1 MSATAL
7 AAEPRPSFTPPSAAS
22 LPDTEFGKIVR
33 QGEQIFLH
41 TPQAAGKFVGNDL
54 NCSSCHLDAGRRPD
68 SAPMWAAYVLYPA
81 YRAKN
86 GHVNTLA
93 ERLQGCFRYS
103 MNGKPPA
110 ADDPVLTALQTYM
123 FWLASKAPTGVTLE
137 GQGYRKLP
145 APAQKADYLRGERFT
160 PSTAPCAMALKARA
174 RRTASTG
181 SSPPYGADSF
191 NWGAGMHQIGNAA
204 GFIKANMPLGQAGML
219 SDQEAWDVAYFMNA
233 HERPQDPRY
242 AESVAATRA
251 KYHDSDDS
259 LYGIEVN
266 GHLLGS
272 DSPRPA
278 ASCCRRPSPEPLK
291 ARRGS
296 GFRPCRAA
304 RFVILAVSA
313 SHARHL
319 FMHANSGNVFMVVA
333 PSGAGKSS
341 LVRALLQ
348 QDPSILLSVSCTTRA
363 PRPGEEDGREY
374 RFVAVDDFKR
384 MRDDQALLEWA
395 EVHGNFYGTPAT
407 ASTPPPAKDAM
418 CCSRS
423 TGRARARSSS
433 AFRAPSA
440 FSSCRRRSRNSKPGS
455 RRAARTSRKS
465 SRAGSWRRAVKSR
478 TLRNANML
486 LLIKNLA

>member
-1 MSATAL
+1 
-7 AAEPRPSFTPPSAAS
+7 
-22 LPDTEFGKIVR
+22 
-33 QGEQIFLH
+33 
-41 TPQAAGKFVGNDL
+41 
-54 NCSSCHLDAGRRPD
+54 
-68 SAPMWAAYVLYPA
+68 
-81 YRAKN
+81 
-86 GHVNTLA
+86 
-93 ERLQGCFRYS
+93 

-160 PSTAPCAMALKARA
+160 PSTAPCAMALKARPEERQA
-174 RRTASTG
+174 LGLPRLM
-181 SSPPYGADSF
+181 GADSF

-291 ARRGS
+291 ARGGS
-296 GFRPCRAA
+296 GFRPAAPLICYSCGLGITRSSSIHARQFRKRLHGRRAQRRGQIQPGQGPAPARPFHPALGFLHHARAA
-304 RFVILAVSA
+304 SRRRRRSRISLRGGRRFQA
-313 SHARHL
+313 HARR
-319 FMHANSGNVFMVVA
+319 SGPCWN
-333 PSGAGKSS
+333 G
-341 LVRALLQ
+341 
-348 QDPSILLSVSCTTRA
+348 
-363 PRPGEEDGREY
+363 PRCM
-374 RFVAVDDFKR
+374 AIS
-384 MRDDQALLEWA
+384 
-395 EVHGNFYGTPAT
+395 GTPAT

-423 TGRARARSSS
+423 TGRARASQAALSGRHRHFHPAAVDRGTRSPAQGARPGRAASH
-433 AFRAPSA
+433 RAPA
-440 FSSCRRRSRNSKPGS
+440 HG
-455 RRAARTSRKS
+455 
-465 SRAGSWRRAVKSR
+465 GEAVKSR

>member
-1 MSATAL
+1 
-7 AAEPRPSFTPPSAAS
+7 
-22 LPDTEFGKIVR
+22 
-33 QGEQIFLH
+33 
-41 TPQAAGKFVGNDL
+41 
-54 NCSSCHLDAGRRPD
+54 
-68 SAPMWAAYVLYPA
+68 MWAAYVLYPA

-145 APAQKADYLRGERFT
+145 APAQKADYLRGEKVY
-160 PSTAPCAMALKARA
+160 AQYCAVCHGAEGQEPEERQALGLPRLM
-174 RRTASTG
+174 
-181 SSPPYGADSF
+181 GADSF

-219 SDQEAWDVAYFMNA
+219 SDQEAWDVAYFANA

-291 ARRGS
+291 TRRGG
-296 GFRPCRAA
+296 GFRPAA
-304 RFVILAVSA
+304 PLICYSCGLGITLVIYSC
-313 SHARHL
+313 
-319 FMHANSGNVFMVVA
+319 ANSGNVFMVVA
-333 PSGAGKSS
+333 PSGAANPAWSGPCSS
-341 LVRALLQ
+341 KTL
-348 QDPSILLSVSCTTRA
+348 PSCSRFPA
-363 PRPGEEDGREY
+363 PRARRVPAKT
-374 RFVAVDDFKR
+374 VANTASWR
-384 MRDDQALLEWA
+384 STISSACATNEPLLEWA
-395 EVHGNFYGTPAT
+395 EVHGNFYSTPAT

-423 TGRARARSSS
+423 TGRGARQVKQRFPGAIGIFILPPSIEELEARLK
-433 AFRAPSA
+433 ARGQDEPQVIARRLMAAGGEIAHAPE
-440 FSSCRRRSRNSKPGS
+440 CEYVIINQ
-455 RRAARTSRKS
+455 
-465 SRAGSWRRAVKSR
+465 
-478 TLRNANML
+478 
-486 LLIKNLA
+486 NLA

>member
-1 MSATAL
+1 
-7 AAEPRPSFTPPSAAS
+7 
-22 LPDTEFGKIVR
+22 
-33 QGEQIFLH
+33 
-41 TPQAAGKFVGNDL
+41 
-54 NCSSCHLDAGRRPD
+54 
-68 SAPMWAAYVLYPA
+68 
-81 YRAKN
+81 
-86 GHVNTLA
+86 
-93 ERLQGCFRYS
+93 
-103 MNGKPPA
+103 
-110 ADDPVLTALQTYM
+110 
-123 FWLASKAPTGVTLE
+123 
-137 GQGYRKLP
+137 
-145 APAQKADYLRGERFT
+145 
-160 PSTAPCAMALKARA
+160 MALKARA

-181 SSPPYGADSF
+181 SSPPYGGGLVQLGRGHAPDRQRGRF
-191 NWGAGMHQIGNAA
+191 HQGQHAA
-204 GFIKANMPLGQAGML
+204 GTAGML

-259 LYGIEVN
+259 LYGIGSTAICWAAIPRARRQAVAGGQALN
-266 GHLLGS
+266 RWRGAAAGFALPRRDLLFLRS
-272 DSPRPA
+272 RHHTLVIYSCTPIPETSSWSSRPA
-278 ASCCRRPSPEPLK
+278 AR
-291 ARRGS
+291 
-296 GFRPCRAA
+296 
-304 RFVILAVSA
+304 
-313 SHARHL
+313 
-319 FMHANSGNVFMVVA
+319 
-333 PSGAGKSS
+333 KSS

-363 PRPGEEDGREY
+363 PRPGEDGREY

>member
-1 MSATAL
+1 
-7 AAEPRPSFTPPSAAS
+7 
-22 LPDTEFGKIVR
+22 
-33 QGEQIFLH
+33 
-41 TPQAAGKFVGNDL
+41 
-54 NCSSCHLDAGRRPD
+54 
-68 SAPMWAAYVLYPA
+68 MWAAYVLYPA

-181 SSPPYGADSF
+181 SSRLMGADSF

-272 DSPRPA
+272 DSR
-278 ASCCRRPSPEPLK
+278 
-291 ARRGS
+291 ARRQ
-296 GFRPCRAA
+296 
-304 RFVILAVSA
+304 AV
-313 SHARHL
+313 
-319 FMHANSGNVFMVVA
+319 
-333 PSGAGKSS
+333 AG
-341 LVRALLQ
+341 
-348 QDPSILLSVSCTTRA
+348 
-363 PRPGEEDGREY
+363 G
-374 RFVAVDDFKR
+374 
-384 MRDDQALLEWA
+384 QAL
-395 EVHGNFYGTPAT
+395 N
-407 ASTPPPAKDAM
+407 
-418 CCSRS
+418 R
-423 TGRARARSSS
+423 
-433 AFRAPSA
+433 
-440 FSSCRRRSRNSKPGS
+440 
-455 RRAARTSRKS
+455 
-465 SRAGSWRRAVKSR
+465 
-478 TLRNANML
+478 
-486 LLIKNLA
+486 

>member
-1 MSATAL
+1 M
-7 AAEPRPSFTPPSAAS
+7 
-22 LPDTEFGKIVR
+22 
-33 QGEQIFLH
+33 
-41 TPQAAGKFVGNDL
+41 
-54 NCSSCHLDAGRRPD
+54 
-68 SAPMWAAYVLYPA
+68 
-81 YRAKN
+81 
-86 GHVNTLA
+86 
-93 ERLQGCFRYS
+93 
-103 MNGKPPA
+103 
-110 ADDPVLTALQTYM
+110 
-123 FWLASKAPTGVTLE
+123 
-137 GQGYRKLP
+137 
-145 APAQKADYLRGERFT
+145 
-160 PSTAPCAMALKARA
+160 
-174 RRTASTG
+174 
-181 SSPPYGADSF
+181 GADSF

-395 EVHGNFYGTPAT
+395 EVHGNFYGTPRDRIDAAT
-407 ASTPPPAKDAM
+407 REGRDVLLEIDWQGARQVKQRFPGAIGIFILPPSIEELEARLKARGQDEPQVIARRLMAAGGEIAHAPECEYVIINQEFSVALSELTQIVSAARLRFRLRPPATLR
-418 CCSRS
+418 CSRS
-423 TGRARARSSS
+423 S
-433 AFRAPSA
+433 AS
-440 FSSCRRRSRNSKPGS
+440 RRRTETQAFPPISISTRCPNGSHYRRRLSEPDPQPFQAHAGRDLPRPRAGAGPCPAPGQQ
-455 RRAARTSRKS
+455 RQAHGHCAARNRGRPHRRGNAPQS
-465 SRAGSWRRAVKSR
+465 SD
-478 TLRNANML
+478 
-486 LLIKNLA
+486 LILSGAARMAFPG

>member
-1 MSATAL
+1 
-7 AAEPRPSFTPPSAAS
+7 
-22 LPDTEFGKIVR
+22 
-33 QGEQIFLH
+33 
-41 TPQAAGKFVGNDL
+41 
-54 NCSSCHLDAGRRPD
+54 
-68 SAPMWAAYVLYPA
+68 MWAAYVLYPA

-137 GQGYRKLP
+137 GQGYRSYPRRRRRPTTCVAK
-145 APAQKADYLRGERFT
+145 RFT

-181 SSPPYGADSF
+181 SSPPYGGGLVQLGRGHAPDRQRGRF
-191 NWGAGMHQIGNAA
+191 HQGQHAA
-204 GFIKANMPLGQAGML
+204 GTGRHAERP
-219 SDQEAWDVAYFMNA
+219 EAWDVAYFMNA

-272 DSPRPA
+272 DSR
-278 ASCCRRPSPEPLK
+278 
-291 ARRGS
+291 ARRQAVAGGQALNAARQRVS
-296 GFRPCRAA
+296 PRRAA

-333 PSGAGKSS
+333 PSGAGKSR
-341 LVRALLQ
+341 VRALLQ
-348 QDPSILLSVSCTTRA
+348 QDPSILLGFLHHARRVPAKKTVANIASWRSTISSACATIRPCWNGPRCMAISTARPRPHRRRHPRRTRCAARDRLAGRA
-363 PRPGEEDGREY
+363 P
-374 RFVAVDDFKR
+374 
-384 MRDDQALLEWA
+384 
-395 EVHGNFYGTPAT
+395 
-407 ASTPPPAKDAM
+407 
-418 CCSRS
+418 
-423 TGRARARSSS
+423 SSS